1 MSEQYIVQVQN
12 VSKTYPG
19 VKALNEMK
27 LKVKKGEIHALV
39 GENGAGKSTLIKVLA
54 GVVQPD
60 EGAEI
65 TINGEMIRSLTPI
78 ESVKRGISVIF
89 QDFSLFQNLSVAE
102 NILFGDQILAG
113 TKILDYKKM
122 RKKAQTVLD
131 EMEMDIDLNAI
142 VGELPV
148 AKHQM
153 IAIARAIIQNS
164 HFIIMDEPTSTLSGA
179 EVQHLFKII
188 RKLTQKGISVL
199 FVSHK
204 LQELFE
210 IAERFTIM
218 RDGNYIGTFLKEEL
232 NEEILISHMVG
243 RKVTLVQHEAH
254 QQGNAILQVRNL
266 SRKGNY
272 KEISFT
278 LHAGEILGITGLVG
292 SGRTEVLSTIFGL
305 NPAEEGEIYFEGQ
318 RVSIDSPYQAKK
330 LGIAYVP
337 EDRHELGLVGNK
349 SLIQNISLPGLR
361 DFAKAFGIIDTE
373 KEKEICDR
381 ELDRLQ
387 VRPKIPEMQAG
398 NLSGGNQQKIVI
410 AKWLAANPKVLM
422 IDEPTNGIDVGAKN
436 EIHTIMQELA
446 KQGVAVLMVSSDLQE
461 VLAISDRILVM
472 RRGRMIGEFGA
483 NADSEAIMSKAFLG
497 NPQDY
502 KDRFAV
508 SQEG

>member
-1 MSEQYIVQVQN
+1 MAEQLIVQVQN

-27 LKVKKGEIHALV
+27 LAVKKGEIHALV

-65 TINGEMIRSLTPI
+65 IINGETLKALTPI

-102 NILFGDQILAG
+102 NILFGNQILAG
-113 TKILDYKKM
+113 TRILDYKKM
-122 RKKAQTVLD
+122 RKSAQQVLD
-131 EMEMDIDLNAI
+131 EMEMEIDLNAI

-188 RKLTQKGISVL
+188 RKLTSKGISVL

-218 RDGNYIGTFLKEEL
+218 RDGNYIGTFMKEDL

-243 RKVTLVQHEAH
+243 RKVTLVQHEIH
-254 QQGNAILQVRNL
+254 QKGRQILQVKHL

-272 KEISFT
+272 KDISFT

-305 NPAEEGEIYFEGQ
+305 NPAEEGEIYFEGEK
-318 RVSIDSPYQAKK
+318 VSIDSPYQAKK

-349 SLIQNISLPGLR
+349 NLIQNISLPSLR
-361 DFAKAFGIIDTE
+361 EFAKTFGVIDTA
-373 KEKEICDR
+373 KEKEICDK
-381 ELDRLQ
+381 ELERLQ

-472 RRGRMIGEFGA
+472 RRGRMTGEFH
-483 NADSEAIMSKAFLG
+483 ADAQSEAIMAKAFLG
-497 NPQDY
+497 NPRDY
-502 KDRFAV
+502 KDRYA
-508 SQEG
+508 ER

>member
-1 MSEQYIVQVQN
+1 MSEENIIQVQK

-19 VKALNEMK
+19 VKALNDMM
-27 LKVKKGEIHALV
+27 LTVKKGEVHALV

-54 GVVQPD
+54 GVINPD
-60 EGAEI
+60 EGAQI
-65 TINGEMIRSLTPI
+65 RIAGETVKQLTPI

-102 NILFGDQILAG
+102 NILFGDQILNNV
-113 TKILDYKKM
+113 KVLDYKKM
-122 RKKAQTVLD
+122 RAKAKEVLD
-131 EMEMDIDLNAI
+131 EMELDLDLNAV

-164 HFIIMDEPTSTLSGA
+164 RLIIMDEPTSTLSGA
-179 EVQHLFKII
+179 EVEHLFRII
-188 RKLTQKGISVL
+188 RRLTGKGISVL

-204 LQELFE
+204 LKELFT

-218 RDGNYIGTFLKEEL
+218 RDGNYIGTFRKEEL
-232 NEEILISHMVG
+232 DEEKLISHMVG
-243 RKVTLVQHEAH
+243 RKVVLVKHEEH
-254 QQGNAILQVRNL
+254 EKGRAILQVKHL

-272 KEISFT
+272 QDISFT
-278 LHAGEILGITGLVG
+278 LHEGEILGITGLVG

-305 NPAEEGEIYFEGQ
+305 NPPEEGEIYFENKK
-318 RVSIDSPYQAKK
+318 VTIHSPYAAKK

-337 EDRHELGLVGNK
+337 EDRHELGFVGNK
-349 SLIQNISLPGLR
+349 NMIQNISLPNL
-361 DFAKAFGIIDTE
+361 
-373 KEKEICDR
+373 KEFSNSLGMINTSMER
-381 ELDRLQ
+381 EVCENQMERLQ
-387 VRPKIPEMQAG
+387 VRPKLPEMLAG

-446 KQGVAVLMVSSDLQE
+446 RQGVAVLMVSSDLQE

-472 RRGRMIGEFGA
+472 RRGRLTGEFKA
-483 NADSEAIMSKAFLG
+483 NSDSEEIMSRAFLG
-497 NPQDY
+497 NPEDY
-502 KDRFAV
+502 EDRHAV
-508 SQEG
+508 C